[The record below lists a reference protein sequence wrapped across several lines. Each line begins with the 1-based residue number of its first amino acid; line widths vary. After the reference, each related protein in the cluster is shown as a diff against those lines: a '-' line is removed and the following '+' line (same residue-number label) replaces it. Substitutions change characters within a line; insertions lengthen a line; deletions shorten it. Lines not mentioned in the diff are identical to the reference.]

1 MNMWDAARFAK
12 TRSPLAILL
21 LIALVVVLG
30 WFVYETQEV
39 WEFFL
44 ISLAIAY
51 LLGGPVNRLEA
62 RGVPRAIA
70 VAVIFVLII
79 ALLAVALVLLIPQL
93 VEQIKLFAEDFP
105 GYLEVVQKR
114 AERVHRWLSD
124 LNLPG
129 DVPSVSDQFVKS
141 MQEVSGSALKNSANW
156 LVGFFTQLYALVIV
170 PLLTFYMLKD
180 VHRFRDIFLGFFSE
194 QNRPVVEGLMEKMDT
209 AFGGFIR
216 SRLKLCLA
224 VGIGSSIALTI
235 AGLKYSLVLGIICGI
250 CEFVPYVGPIVGAVP
265 ALIVGLFFGKFT
277 YALVAILI
285 VQLIENVVLVPRV
298 TGEEVGLHPL
308 TVILAILAGGKLA
321 GAGGMILS
329 IPFVAA
335 VKILIEFF
343 FVQPGLGQQVAEEPL
358 PEDTPP
364 EPEQPDDTS

>member
-1 MNMWDAARFAK
+1 MWDASRFAR

-21 LIALVVVLG
+21 FIALVVVLG
-30 WFVYETQEV
+30 WFVYETKVV
-39 WEFFL
+39 WEYFL
-44 ISLAIAY
+44 VSLAIAY
-51 LLGGPVNRLEA
+51 LLGGTVNRLESK
-62 RGVPRAIA
+62 GVPRAVAI
-70 VAVIFVLII
+70 AVIFIFII
-79 ALLAVALVLLIPQL
+79 AILAVALVLLIPQL
-93 VEQIKLFAEDFP
+93 IDQIKLFTDDFP
-105 GYLEVVQKR
+105 KYLKVVQAH
-114 AERVHRWLSD
+114 AEKAHRWLSG

-129 DVPSVSDQFVKS
+129 DVPALSDQFIKS
-141 MQEVSGSALKNSANW
+141 MQGASGSVLKNSANR
-156 LVGFFTQLYALVIV
+156 LVGVFTQLYALVIV

-180 VHRFRDIFLGFFSE
+180 VHRFRAIFLGFFAE
-194 QNRPVVEGLMEKMDT
+194 RNRPVVEGLVEKMDT

-224 VGIGSSIALTI
+224 VGIGSSIALAI
-235 AGLKYSLVLGIICGI
+235 AGLKYSLLLGIICGI

-329 IPFVAA
+329 IPLVAGA
-335 VKILIEFF
+335 KILIEYFLL
-343 FVQPGLGQQVAEEPL
+343 QPETAQPPLEEPTD
-358 PEDTPP
+358 EG
-364 EPEQPDDTS
+364 EAPEQADET